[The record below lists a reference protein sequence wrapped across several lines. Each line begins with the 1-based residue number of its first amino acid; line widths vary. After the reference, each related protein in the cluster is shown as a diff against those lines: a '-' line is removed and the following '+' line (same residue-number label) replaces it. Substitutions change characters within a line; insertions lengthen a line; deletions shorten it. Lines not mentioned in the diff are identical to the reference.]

1 MTQKSGFTILPV
13 GGSFEMDYINL
24 DGVLSRRIIDVRA
37 FVFSGDGYIQ
47 AFCHERRA
55 VRTFKYGGIIGL
67 VDLETGEVIN
77 PAHFCQ
83 HLKGR

>member
-47 AFCHERRA
+47 AF
-55 VRTFKYGGIIGL
+55 
-67 VDLETGEVIN
+67 
-77 PAHFCQ
+77 
-83 HLKGR
+83 